1 MEKLIDHLKPKT
13 FNKVGYCF
21 IILWIII
28 GAILLVIFAE
38 MEISES
44 SDFRCA
50 AKLEKMDLVRA
61 KCFQQYSNRYS
72 QSSFPVYAFV
82 ILNFILCGF
91 FCVIYSVYVESKVHR
106 LLDDRQRPPE
116 SRQRLPKSRR
126 LSGAY
131 ICQLA
136 GRLALGILFIVIET
150 QLLYPS
156 NYPSNFDCNLT
167 PETTGAAANSSA
179 SNIQNTTYECNNQ
192 RATPKIFWLDAVIGV
207 NAFFAVIILIEMV
220 WIFSRA
226 RNRENFLED
235 SQFLADHLPSGQQ
248 LEPVQTPPQGPTQQE
263 PQQVSQETPLEELS
277 SLNNYRQASQ
287 VQEPPQGTPQQEPE
301 QVSQETPPEELP
313 SSPIKR
319 LKEFIIKHTEKLPDL
334 EALFQPNHGEGER
347 IEDLKLDSIYTNL
360 VLIPDRAK
368 YDFSGNRQQQLKEYP
383 KPKENFQPLKGPED
397 IFAKLKKK
405 KILFVGRPGIGKTM
419 FCTKMIRDWAREKL
433 FIKTQNGQITELNFA
448 FLIKFRRLNSVDK
461 LSLRQ
466 LLEMSEYLPKGY
478 LSDQVWKCI
487 LDHPDKVLMLF
498 DGLDEFHDISSTVSE
513 EVNKKYRQSDH
524 EDEMPLATL
533 YSKIVNEELL
543 PGSAVVTSIRP
554 SAVSSVTRL
563 PFDRTVE
570 ILGFS
575 SQAVK
580 EYVKNFTK
588 DAAENLS
595 DAGETT
601 AAENLTGAGETAAK
615 NMSNAGEATA
625 AENLS
630 DARETA
636 AENLSGAGKKIWQ
649 HISTNMN
656 LFSLCYIPVNCFIIC
671 SCLLQI
677 LVYFKESGKN
687 LTGVGLP
694 TKLTQIYK
702 RAVKLFY
709 LKHNEQYRF
718 KRLTRKEMLSD
729 NLPPEVEKKFK
740 PLGKVAFNGIKER
753 RLIFVKSEVKGL
765 ENSSLFHQ
773 MPDRQIGPFEYE
785 AQFCFMHLT
794 MQEFLAAKHITDTMK
809 KSKLRRFVSDN
820 IKKGE
825 WQVVLQFVA
834 GLLGERDD
842 KSIQIFTSLLPVKT
856 EMISDE
862 MTQWPTDS
870 DKHLALTIIKCLY
883 EGSKLNVI
891 HPIVQNKLDSINCNI
906 VDFSDCD
913 LAPADCT
920 ALMHLLKNMKQISR
934 IDLSF
939 NHIGSLGCVE
949 IKKLLESDKSK
960 LTRLDLMANGIG
972 DEGLVHL
979 SQGIKTSEL
988 TWLNL
993 RLNKDTTPEAL
1004 QRFREDNPNC
1014 WVEF

>member
-82 ILNFILCGF
+82 ILNFIFSGF
-91 FCVIYSVYVESKVHR
+91 FCVIYSVYVESKVDR
-106 LLDDRQRPPE
+106 LLERQQPPE

-136 GRLALGILFIVIET
+136 ARFALGILFIVLET

-156 NYPSNFDCNLT
+156 SYPSNFDCNLT
-167 PETTGAAANSSA
+167 PETSVAEANSSA
-179 SNIQNTTYECNNQ
+179 GNIQNTTYECNNQ
-192 RATPKIFWLDAVIGV
+192 RATPKTFWLDAVIGV

-226 RNRENFLED
+226 RKRENFLED

-248 LEPVQTPPQGPTQQE
+248 
-263 PQQVSQETPLEELS
+263 
-277 SLNNYRQASQ
+277 R
-287 VQEPPQGTPQQEPE
+287 QEPE
-301 QVSQETPPEELP
+301 QVSEQTPLEDLP
-313 SSPIKR
+313 SSNVHAFIER
-319 LKEFIIKHTEKLPDL
+319 LKKIIIKHTEKFPDL

-368 YDFSGNRQQQLKEYP
+368 YDFSGNREEQLKEYP
-383 KPKENFQPLKGPED
+383 MRKENLQPLEGPED
-397 IFAKLKKK
+397 IFTEPEKK
-405 KILFVGRPGIGKTM
+405 KILLVGRPGIGKTM

-433 FIKTQNGQITELNFA
+433 FIKSQDGQDTELKFA

-466 LLEMSEYLPKGY
+466 LLEMSEYLQKGC
-478 LSDQVWKCI
+478 LSDQVWKYI
-487 LDHPDKVLMLF
+487 LDHPEEVLMLF

-513 EVNKKYRQSDH
+513 EVLTSYNKYRQSDH
-524 EDEMPLATL
+524 EDEIPLATL

-563 PFDRTVE
+563 PFKRTVE

-575 SQAVK
+575 SQEVE

-601 AAENLTGAGETAAK
+601 AAENLTGAGETPAK

-625 AENLS
+625 AENLG

-636 AENLSGAGKKIWQ
+636 AENLSDAGKKIWQ

-709 LKHNEQYRF
+709 FKHNEQYRF

-729 NLPPEVEKKFK
+729 NLPPKMEKKFK
-740 PLGKVAFNGIKER
+740 RLGKVAFNGIKER
-753 RLIFVKSEVKGL
+753 RLIFVKSEVHGL

-773 MPDRQIGPFEYE
+773 MPDRQISPFEYE

-794 MQEFLAAKHITDTMK
+794 MQEFLAAKYITDTMNEEE
-809 KSKLRRFVSDN
+809 LRRFVSDN
-820 IKKGE
+820 IEKGE

-842 KSIQIFTSLLPVKT
+842 KSIEIFTSLLPVKT
-856 EMISDE
+856 EKISDG

-883 EGSKLNVI
+883 EGSKFNVI
-891 HPIVQNKLDSINCNI
+891 NPLVQNKLDSINCDS
-906 VDFSDCD
+906 VDFSLCR

-920 ALMHLLKNMKQISR
+920 ALVHIIKNMKQISR
-934 IDLSF
+934 IDLSY
-939 NHIGSLGCVE
+939 NHIASLGCEE
-949 IKKLLESDKSK
+949 IKKLLESDKSQ
-960 LTRLDLMANGIG
+960 LTRLDLMHNRIG

-988 TWLNL
+988 TVLYL
-993 RLNKDTTPEAL
+993 RGNEDITPEAK
-1004 QRFREDNPNC
+1004 QRFQEDNPNC

>member
-1 MEKLIDHLKPKT
+1 MEKLIDLVKPKT
-13 FNKVGYCF
+13 YNKVGYVF
-21 IILWIII
+21 IVLWIII
-28 GAILLVIFAE
+28 GAILFGIFLE
-38 MEISES
+38 METSES

-50 AKLEKMDLVRA
+50 AKLEKIDLVRA
-61 KCFQQYSNRYS
+61 KCFEQYKNRHS
-72 QSSFPVYAFV
+72 KSSVPVYAFV
-82 ILNFILCGF
+82 ILNFLISGI
-91 FCVIYSVYVESKVHR
+91 FCVIYSRHAVPIVDR
-106 LLDDRQRPPE
+106 LLDE
-116 SRQRLPKSRR
+116 RQRLPETAERGRELPPKKRR

-131 ICQLA
+131 FCQLA
-136 GRLALGILFIVIET
+136 ARLALGILFLVLQT

-156 NYPSNFDCNLT
+156 YYPSNFDCNLT
-167 PETTGAAANSSA
+167 PETSRLANASA
-179 SNIQNTTYECNNQ
+179 GNIQNTTYECHNQ
-192 RATPKIFWLDAVIGV
+192 RATPKTFWLDAVIGV
-207 NAFFAVIILIEMV
+207 NAFFAVIILIEII

-226 RNRENFLED
+226 RKTENFLED

-248 LEPVQTPPQGPTQQE
+248 LEPVQNPPQGPTQQE
-263 PQQVSQETPLEELS
+263 PQQVSQETQLAEMS
-277 SLNNYRQASQ
+277 SLNNHRQASQ

-301 QVSQETPPEELP
+301 KQVSQETPPEELP
-313 SSPIKR
+313 SSIIHGFIER

-360 VLIPDRAK
+360 VLIPNRAK
-368 YDFSGNRQQQLKEYP
+368 YDFSGNRDEQLKEYP
-383 KPKENFQPLKGPED
+383 MPKENFQPLKGPED
-397 IFAKLKKK
+397 IFAKPIRK
-405 KILFVGRPGIGKTM
+405 KILLVGRPGIGKTM
-419 FCTKMIRDWAREKL
+419 FCTKMIRDWARKKL
-433 FIKTQNGQITELNFA
+433 FIKSENGQITELNFA

-478 LSDQVWKCI
+478 LSDQIWKCI

-554 SAVSSVTRL
+554 SAVSSVTWL
-563 PFDRTVE
+563 PFNRTVE

-575 SQAVK
+575 SQEVE

-601 AAENLTGAGETAAK
+601 AAENLSDAGETAAK
-615 NMSNAGEATA
+615 NF
-625 AENLS
+625 S
-630 DARETA
+630 D
-636 AENLSGAGKKIWQ
+636 AGKKIWQ

-709 LKHNEQYRF
+709 FKHNEQYRF

-729 NLPPEVEKKFK
+729 NLPPEMEKKFK
-740 PLGKVAFNGIKER
+740 LLEKVAFNGIKER
-753 RLIFVKSEVKGL
+753 RLIFVKSEVQGL

-773 MPDRQIGPFEYE
+773 MPDRQVGPFEYE

-794 MQEFLAAKHITDTMK
+794 MQEFLAAKHITDTMNEEE
-809 KSKLRRFVSDN
+809 LRRFVSDN

-842 KSIQIFTSLLPVKT
+842 KSIEIFTSLLPVET
-856 EMISDE
+856 EKRIDG
-862 MTQWPTDS
+862 MTYWPTYS
-870 DKHLALTIIKCLY
+870 DKHLALTIIKCLN
-883 EGSKLNVI
+883 EGSKLNEI
-891 HPIVQNKLDSINCNI
+891 NPHVQMKLDSINCNI
-906 VDFSDCD
+906 VDFRRCGV
-913 LAPADCT
+913 APADCT
-920 ALMHLLKNMKQISR
+920 ALVHIIKNMKQISH
-934 IDLSF
+934 IDLSD
-939 NHIGSLGCVE
+939 NHIGSLGCVQ
-949 IKKLLESDKSK
+949 IKKLLQSDKSQ
-960 LTRLDLMANGIG
+960 LTSLDLMDNGIG

-979 SQGIKTSEL
+979 SKGIKTSKLTEL
-988 TWLNL
+988 FLSDNE
-993 RLNKDTTPEAL
+993 DITPEAK

-1014 WVEF
+1014 EVFF

>member
-82 ILNFILCGF
+82 ILNFLFSGF
-91 FCVIYSVYVESKVHR
+91 FCVIYSVYVESKVDR
-106 LLDDRQRPPE
+106 LLERQHPPE

-136 GRLALGILFIVIET
+136 ARFALGILFIVLET

-167 PETTGAAANSSA
+167 PETSGAAANSSA
-179 SNIQNTTYECNNQ
+179 GNIQNTTYECNNQ
-192 RATPKIFWLDAVIGV
+192 RATPKTFWLDAVIGV

-226 RNRENFLED
+226 RKRQNFLED
-235 SQFLADHLPSGQQ
+235 SQFLADHLPSRQQ
-248 LEPVQTPPQGPTQQE
+248 
-263 PQQVSQETPLEELS
+263 
-277 SLNNYRQASQ
+277 R
-287 VQEPPQGTPQQEPE
+287 QEPE
-301 QVSQETPPEELP
+301 QVSEQTPLEDLP
-313 SSPIKR
+313 SSNVHAFIER
-319 LKEFIIKHTEKLPDL
+319 LKKFIIKHTEKFPDL

-368 YDFSGNRQQQLKEYP
+368 YHFSGNREEQLKEYP
-383 KPKENFQPLKGPED
+383 MRKENLQPLEGPED
-397 IFAKLKKK
+397 IFAEPEKK
-405 KILFVGRPGIGKTM
+405 KILLVGRPGIGKTM
-419 FCTKMIRDWAREKL
+419 FCSKMIRDWAREKL
-433 FIKTQNGQITELNFA
+433 FIKSQDGQITELNFA

-466 LLEMSEYLPKGY
+466 LLEMSEYLPKGC

-487 LDHPDKVLMLF
+487 LDHPEEVLMLF

-563 PFDRTVE
+563 PFKRTVE

-575 SQAVK
+575 SQEVE

-588 DAAENLS
+588 DAAKNLTH
-595 DAGETT
+595 AGETT
-601 AAENLTGAGETAAK
+601 AAENLSDAGETAAK
-615 NMSNAGEATA
+615 NFSH
-625 AENLS
+625 
-630 DARETA
+630 
-636 AENLSGAGKKIWQ
+636 AGKKIWQ
-649 HISTNMN
+649 HINTNMN

-671 SCLLQI
+671 SCLLQV
-677 LVYFKESGKN
+677 LRLHAEKGSN
-687 LTGVGLP
+687 LIAIGLP

-702 RAVKLFY
+702 QAVKHFY
-709 LKHNEQYRF
+709 FRHNEQYRG
-718 KRLTRKEMLSD
+718 ECLSREVLESD
-729 NLPPEVEKKFK
+729 EFPPEFK
-740 PLGKVAFNGIKER
+740 QLGEVAFNGVKKR
-753 RLIFVKSEVKGL
+753 RLVFGKSEVKGL
-765 ENSSLFHQ
+765 ENSALFHQ
-773 MPDRQIGPFEYE
+773 MPDRQSQDDPFKYE
-785 AQFCFMHLT
+785 SQFCFMHLT
-794 MQEFLAAKHITDTMK
+794 MQEFLAAKHITDTMNEEELK
-809 KSKLRRFVSDN
+809 RFVSDN

-842 KSIQIFTSLLPVKT
+842 KSIEIFTSLLPVETKKL
-856 EMISDE
+856 SDE
-862 MTQWPTDS
+862 ITRWPTDS
-870 DKHLALTIIKCLY
+870 DQHLALTIIKCLY

-891 HPIVQNKLDSINCNI
+891 NPLVQNKLDSINCDI
-906 VDFSDCD
+906 VDFSFCD

-920 ALMHLLKNMKQISR
+920 ALVHIIKNMKQISR
-934 IDLSF
+934 IYLSG

-949 IKKLLESDKSK
+949 IKKLFESDKSK
-960 LTRLDLMANGIG
+960 LTRLELSFNGIG
-972 DEGLVHL
+972 DEGLDQL
-979 SQGIKTSEL
+979 SQGIKTSRL
-988 TWLNL
+988 TWLRRYAAL
-993 RLNKDTTPEAL
+993 TRCAVIGQRKFTIKIKTNK
-1004 QRFREDNPNC
+1004 
-1014 WVEF
+1014 VELL

>member
-1 MEKLIDHLKPKT
+1 MEKFIDHLKPKT

-82 ILNFILCGF
+82 ILNFIFSGF
-91 FCVIYSVYVESKVHR
+91 FCVIYSVYVESKVDR
-106 LLDDRQRPPE
+106 LLDETRQHPPE
-116 SRQRLPKSRR
+116 TRQRLPTSRR

-136 GRLALGILFIVIET
+136 ARFALGILFIVIAT

-167 PETTGAAANSSA
+167 PETGGAANSSA
-179 SNIQNTTYECNNQ
+179 GSIQNTTYECNNQ
-192 RATPKIFWLDAVIGV
+192 RATPKTFWLDAVIGV

-226 RNRENFLED
+226 RSRENFLED
-235 SQFLADHLPSGQQ
+235 SQFLADHLPSRQQ
-248 LEPVQTPPQGPTQQE
+248 LEPVQNPPQGPTQQE
-263 PQQVSQETPLEELS
+263 PQQQVSQETPLAEMS
-277 SLNNYRQASQ
+277 SLNNHRQASQ

-301 QVSQETPPEELP
+301 QQVSQETPPEELP
-313 SSPIKR
+313 SSIIHGYIER
-319 LKEFIIKHTEKLPDL
+319 LKEFIIKHTEKLTDL

-360 VLIPDRAK
+360 VLIPNRAK
-368 YDFSGNRQQQLKEYP
+368 YHFSGNRQEQLKEYP
-383 KPKENFQPLKGPED
+383 MPKRNFQPLKGPED

-405 KILFVGRPGIGKTM
+405 KILLVGRPGIGKTM

-433 FIKTQNGQITELNFA
+433 FINSQNGQITELNFA

-466 LLEMSEYLPKGY
+466 LLEMSEYLPKGC

-563 PFDRTVE
+563 PFNRTVE

-575 SQAVK
+575 SQEVE

-588 DAAENLS
+588 DAVESLS
-595 DAGETT
+595 D
-601 AAENLTGAGETAAK
+601 AGETAAK
-615 NMSNAGEATA
+615 NF
-625 AENLS
+625 S
-630 DARETA
+630 D
-636 AENLSGAGKKIWQ
+636 AGKKIWQ
-649 HISTNMN
+649 HINTNMN

-709 LKHNEQYRF
+709 FKHNEQYRF
-718 KRLTRKEMLSD
+718 KRLTRKEILSD
-729 NLPPEVEKKFK
+729 NLPPEMEKKFK
-740 PLGKVAFNGIKER
+740 LLRKVAFNGIKER
-753 RLIFVKSEVKGL
+753 RLIFVKSEVQGL

-773 MPDRQIGPFEYE
+773 MPDRQVGPFEYE

-794 MQEFLAAKHITDTMK
+794 MQEFLAAQHITDPDTMNEEE
-809 KSKLRRFVSDN
+809 LRRFVSDN

-842 KSIQIFTSLLPVKT
+842 KSIEIFTSLLPVETKKIT
-856 EMISDE
+856 DE
-862 MTQWPTDS
+862 MTRWPTIS

-883 EGSKLNVI
+883 EGSKLDEINSHI
-891 HPIVQNKLDSINCNI
+891 QMKLDSINCDS
-906 VDFSDCD
+906 VYFSDCD

-920 ALMHLLKNMKQISR
+920 ALVHIMKNMKQISHITLYR
-934 IDLSF
+934 
-939 NHIGSLGCVE
+939 NNIGSLGCVE
-949 IKKLLESDKSK
+949 IKKLLESDKSQ
-960 LTRLDLMANGIG
+960 LTSLDLRHNGIG

-979 SQGIKTSEL
+979 SQGIKTSRL

-993 RLNKDTTPEAL
+993 MGNKDITPEAL

-1014 WVEF
+1014 KVIISKLLPLSFKQ

>member
-1 MEKLIDHLKPKT
+1 
-13 FNKVGYCF
+13 
-21 IILWIII
+21 
-28 GAILLVIFAE
+28 
-38 MEISES
+38 
-44 SDFRCA
+44 
-50 AKLEKMDLVRA
+50 MD
-61 KCFQQYSNRYS
+61 
-72 QSSFPVYAFV
+72 
-82 ILNFILCGF
+82 F
-91 FCVIYSVYVESKVHR
+91 FCVIYSVYVESKVDR
-106 LLDDRQRPPE
+106 LLDETRQHSPE
-116 SRQRLPKSRR
+116 TRQRLPTSRK

-136 GRLALGILFIVIET
+136 ARFALGILFIVIAT

-167 PETTGAAANSSA
+167 PETGGAANSSA
-179 SNIQNTTYECNNQ
+179 GNIQNTTYECNNQ
-192 RATPKIFWLDAVIGV
+192 RATPKTFWLDAVIGV

-235 SQFLADHLPSGQQ
+235 SQFLADHLPSRRQ
-248 LEPVQTPPQGPTQQE
+248 LEPVQNPPQGPTQQE
-263 PQQVSQETPLEELS
+263 PQQVSQETPLAELS

-313 SSPIKR
+313 SSIIKR
-319 LKEFIIKHTEKLPDL
+319 LKEFIIKHTETLTDL

-368 YDFSGNRQQQLKEYP
+368 YDFSGNREEQLKEYP
-383 KPKENFQPLKGPED
+383 MPKENFQPLKGPED

-405 KILFVGRPGIGKTM
+405 KILLVGRPGIGKTM

-433 FIKTQNGQITELNFA
+433 FIKCQNGQITELNFA

-466 LLEMSEYLPKGY
+466 LLEKSEYLQKGC
-478 LSDQVWKCI
+478 LPDEVWKCI

-498 DGLDEFHDISSTVSE
+498 DGLDEFHDISSTVNE

-524 EDEMPLATL
+524 EDEMHLATL

-554 SAVSSVTRL
+554 SAVSSITRL
-563 PFDRTVE
+563 PFNRTVE

-601 AAENLTGAGETAAK
+601 AAENLSDAGETAAK
-615 NMSNAGEATA
+615 NF
-625 AENLS
+625 S
-630 DARETA
+630 D
-636 AENLSGAGKKIWQ
+636 AGKKIWQ
-649 HISTNMN
+649 HISTNVN

-671 SCLLQI
+671 SCLLQV
-677 LVYFKESGKN
+677 LRFHAEKGSN
-687 LTGVGLP
+687 LIAIGLP

-702 RAVKLFY
+702 QAVKLFY
-709 LKHNEQYRF
+709 FRHNEQYRG
-718 KRLTRKEMLSD
+718 ECLSREVLESD
-729 NLPPEVEKKFK
+729 EFPPEFK
-740 PLGKVAFNGIKER
+740 QLGEVAFNGVKKR
-753 RLIFVKSEVKGL
+753 KLIFEKSEVKGL
-765 ENSSLFHQ
+765 ENSALFHQ
-773 MPDRQIGPFEYE
+773 MPDRRVNPFKRE

-794 MQEFLAAKHITDTMK
+794 MQEFLAAKYITDTMNEEE
-809 KSKLRRFVSDN
+809 LRRFVSDN
-820 IKKGE
+820 IWKGE

-842 KSIQIFTSLLPVKT
+842 KSIEIFTSLLPVKT
-856 EMISDE
+856 VKTSDG
-862 MTQWPTDS
+862 MTQWPTWS
-870 DKHLALTIIKCLY
+870 DKHLALTIIKCLD

-891 HPIVQNKLDSINCNI
+891 HAHIQDKLDSINCDI
-906 VDFSDCD
+906 VDFGACR

-920 ALMHLLKNMKQISR
+920 ALVNLIKNMKQISH
-934 IDLSF
+934 IALYN

-949 IKKLLESDKSK
+949 IKKMLESDKSK
-960 LTRLDLMANGIG
+960 LTSLNLSLNGIG

-979 SQGIKTSEL
+979 SEGIKTSEL

-993 RLNKDTTPEAL
+993 ISNKDITREAK

-1014 WVEF
+1014 EVFF

>member
-1 MEKLIDHLKPKT
+1 MEKLIDLVKPKT
-13 FNKVGYCF
+13 LNKFSYF
-21 IILWIII
+21 FFILWIII
-28 GAILLVIFAE
+28 ETTLISIFAE
-38 MEISES
+38 MEISGES

-61 KCFQQYSNRYS
+61 KCLQQYKNRYS
-72 QSSFPVYAFV
+72 QSSFPVSAFV
-82 ILNFILCGF
+82 FFNVLFSGS
-91 FCVIYSVYVESKVHR
+91 FCVIYSFYVVSKVDR
-106 LLDDRQRPPE
+106 LLDERQHPTE
-116 SRQRLPKSRR
+116 SRQRLPTSRR

-136 GRLALGILFIVIET
+136 ARFALGILFIVIAT

-167 PETTGAAANSSA
+167 PETSGAAPNSSA
-179 SNIQNTTYECNNQ
+179 GNIQNTTYECNNQ
-192 RATPKIFWLDAVIGV
+192 RATQKTFLLDAVIGV

-248 LEPVQTPPQGPTQQE
+248 
-263 PQQVSQETPLEELS
+263 
-277 SLNNYRQASQ
+277 R
-287 VQEPPQGTPQQEPE
+287 QEPE
-301 QVSQETPPEELP
+301 QVSEQTPLEDLP
-313 SSPIKR
+313 SSNVHVFIER
-319 LKEFIIKHTEKLPDL
+319 LKKIIIKDTEKLPDL

-368 YDFSGNRQQQLKEYP
+368 YDFRGNREEQLKEYP
-383 KPKENFQPLKGPED
+383 MPKENLQPLKGPED
-397 IFAKLKKK
+397 IFTEPEKK
-405 KILFVGRPGIGKTM
+405 KILLVGRPGIGKTM

-433 FIKTQNGQITELNFA
+433 FIKSQNGQITDLNFA

-466 LLEMSEYLPKGY
+466 LLEMSEYLQKGC

-513 EVNKKYRQSDH
+513 EVNNKYRHSDH

-563 PFDRTVE
+563 PFNRTVE

-575 SQAVK
+575 SQEVE

-588 DAAENLS
+588 DAAKNLS

-601 AAENLTGAGETAAK
+601 AAENLSDAGETAAK
-615 NMSNAGEATA
+615 NF
-625 AENLS
+625 S
-630 DARETA
+630 D
-636 AENLSGAGKKIWQ
+636 AGKKIWQ
-649 HISTNMN
+649 HINTNMN

-671 SCLLQI
+671 SCLLQV
-677 LVYFKESGKN
+677 LRLHAEKGSN
-687 LTGVGLP
+687 LIAIGLP

-702 RAVKLFY
+702 QAVKHFY
-709 LKHNEQYRF
+709 FRHNEQYRG
-718 KRLTRKEMLSD
+718 ECLSREEIESD
-729 NLPPEVEKKFK
+729 EFPPEFK
-740 PLGKVAFNGIKER
+740 QLGEVAFTGVKKR
-753 RLIFVKSEVKGL
+753 RLVFGKSEVKGL
-765 ENSSLFHQ
+765 ENSALFHQ
-773 MPDRQIGPFEYE
+773 MPNRQSQDNPFKYE

-794 MQEFLAAKHITDTMK
+794 MQEFLAAKYITDTMNEEE
-809 KSKLRRFVSDN
+809 LRRFVSDN

-842 KSIQIFTSLLPVKT
+842 KSIEIFTSLLPVETQKF
-856 EMISDE
+856 SDG
-862 MTQWPTDS
+862 MTRWPTIS

-891 HPIVQNKLDSINCNI
+891 HPLVQSKLDSINCHI
-906 VDFSDCD
+906 VDFRRCD

-920 ALMHLLKNMKQISR
+920 ALVHIIKNMKQISR
-934 IDLSF
+934 ISLHS

-949 IKKLLESDKSK
+949 IKKLFESDKSK
-960 LTRLDLMANGIG
+960 LTGLSLMNNGIG

-979 SQGIKTSEL
+979 SQGIKTSRLTEL
-988 TWLNL
+988 DLIY
-993 RLNKDTTPEAL
+993 NKDITREAK
-1004 QRFREDNPNC
+1004 QRFRKDNPNC
-1014 WVEF
+1014 KVYFI

>member
-1 MEKLIDHLKPKT
+1 M
-13 FNKVGYCF
+13 
-21 IILWIII
+21 
-28 GAILLVIFAE
+28 
-38 MEISES
+38 
-44 SDFRCA
+44 
-50 AKLEKMDLVRA
+50 
-61 KCFQQYSNRYS
+61 
-72 QSSFPVYAFV
+72 
-82 ILNFILCGF
+82 
-91 FCVIYSVYVESKVHR
+91 
-106 LLDDRQRPPE
+106 
-116 SRQRLPKSRR
+116 
-126 LSGAY
+126 
-131 ICQLA
+131 
-136 GRLALGILFIVIET
+136 
-150 QLLYPS
+150 
-156 NYPSNFDCNLT
+156 
-167 PETTGAAANSSA
+167 
-179 SNIQNTTYECNNQ
+179 
-192 RATPKIFWLDAVIGV
+192 IGV
-207 NAFFAVIILIEMV
+207 NAFFAVIILIEV
-220 WIFSRA
+220 IWIFSRA
-226 RNRENFLED
+226 RKGKKFLED

-248 LEPVQTPPQGPTQQE
+248 LEPVQNPPQGPTHQE
-263 PQQVSQETPLEELS
+263 PQQQVSQETPLALS
-277 SLNNYRQASQ
+277 SLNNHRQASQ

-313 SSPIKR
+313 SSTIKR
-319 LKEFIIKHTEKLPDL
+319 LKEFIIKHTEKLTDL

-368 YDFSGNRQQQLKEYP
+368 YAFSGNREEQLKEYP
-383 KPKENFQPLKGPED
+383 MPKENFQPLKGPED
-397 IFAKLKKK
+397 IFTEPEKK
-405 KILFVGRPGIGKTM
+405 KILIVGRPGIGKTM

-433 FIKTQNGQITELNFA
+433 FIKSQNGQITDLNFA

-461 LSLRQ
+461 LSIRQ
-466 LLEMSEYLPKGY
+466 LLEMSEYLPKGC
-478 LSDQVWKCI
+478 LPDEVWKCI

-498 DGLDEFHDISSTVSE
+498 DGLDEFHDISSTVNE
-513 EVNKKYRQSDH
+513 EVNNEYRQSDH

-575 SQAVK
+575 SQEVE

-636 AENLSGAGKKIWQ
+636 AENLSDAGKKIWQ

-709 LKHNEQYRF
+709 FKHNEQYRF
-718 KRLTRKEMLSD
+718 KRLTRKEILSD
-729 NLPPEVEKKFK
+729 NFPPEMEKKFK
-740 PLGKVAFNGIKER
+740 LLRKVAFNGIKER
-753 RLIFVKSEVKGL
+753 RLIFVKSEVHGL

-794 MQEFLAAKHITDTMK
+794 MQEFLAAKYITDTMNEEE
-809 KSKLRRFVSDN
+809 LRRFVSDN

-842 KSIQIFTSLLPVKT
+842 KSIEIFTSLLPVKT
-856 EMISDE
+856 EKISDE
-862 MTQWPTDS
+862 MTWWPTDS
-870 DKHLALTIIKCLY
+870 DTHLALTIIKCLH
-883 EGSKLNVI
+883 EGSKLDKIN
-891 HPIVQNKLDSINCNI
+891 PLVQNKLDSINCDS
-906 VDFSDCD
+906 VDFGGCD

-920 ALMHLLKNMKQISR
+920 ALVHIIKNMKQISR
-934 IDLSF
+934 INLHS

-960 LTRLDLMANGIG
+960 LTSLYLRNNGIG

-979 SQGIKTSEL
+979 SEGIKTSKL

-993 RLNKDTTPEAL
+993 IGNEDITPEAL
-1004 QRFREDNPNC
+1004 QRFQEDNPNC
-1014 WVEF
+1014 EVDF

>member
-1 MEKLIDHLKPKT
+1 MLFSQVYSARSPYTMEKLIDHLKPKT
-13 FNKVGYCF
+13 FNKVSYCF
-21 IILWIII
+21 IILGIII

-82 ILNFILCGF
+82 ILNFLFSGF
-91 FCVIYSVYVESKVHR
+91 FCVIYSVYVESKVDR
-106 LLDDRQRPPE
+106 LLERQHPPE

-136 GRLALGILFIVIET
+136 ARFALGILFIVLET

-167 PETTGAAANSSA
+167 PETSGAAANSSDG
-179 SNIQNTTYECNNQ
+179 NIQNTTYECNNQ
-192 RATPKIFWLDAVIGV
+192 RATPKTFWLDAVIGV

-226 RNRENFLED
+226 RTRENFLED

-248 LEPVQTPPQGPTQQE
+248 
-263 PQQVSQETPLEELS
+263 
-277 SLNNYRQASQ
+277 R
-287 VQEPPQGTPQQEPE
+287 QEPE
-301 QVSQETPPEELP
+301 QVSQQTPLEDLP
-313 SSPIKR
+313 SSNVHVFIER
-319 LKEFIIKHTEKLPDL
+319 LKKFIIKHTEKFPDL

-368 YDFSGNRQQQLKEYP
+368 YDFSGNREEQLKEYP
-383 KPKENFQPLKGPED
+383 MRKENLQPLAGPED
-397 IFAKLKKK
+397 IFAEPEKK
-405 KILFVGRPGIGKTM
+405 KILLVGRPGIGKTM

-433 FIKTQNGQITELNFA
+433 FIKSQDGQDTELKFA
-448 FLIKFRRLNSVDK
+448 FLIKFRRLNSVGK

-466 LLEMSEYLPKGY
+466 FLEMSEYLQKGC
-478 LSDQVWKCI
+478 LSDEVWKYI
-487 LDHPDKVLMLF
+487 LDHPEEVLMLF

-513 EVNKKYRQSDH
+513 EVINKYRQSDH
-524 EDEMPLATL
+524 KDEMPLPTL

-554 SAVSSVTRL
+554 SAVSSVRRL
-563 PFDRTVE
+563 PFNRTVE

-575 SQAVK
+575 SQEVE

-601 AAENLTGAGETAAK
+601 AAENLTDAGETAAK
-615 NMSNAGEATA
+615 DF
-625 AENLS
+625 S
-630 DARETA
+630 D
-636 AENLSGAGKKIWQ
+636 AGKKIWQ

-671 SCLLQI
+671 SSLLQV
-677 LVYFKESGKN
+677 LKFYTKKGNV

-702 RAVKLFY
+702 GAVKLFFF
-709 LKHNEQYRF
+709 KHNEQYRD
-718 KRLTRKEMLSD
+718 KPLSREEIESD
-729 NLPPEVEKKFK
+729 NLPPEVEEKFK
-740 PLGKVAFNGIKER
+740 RLRKVAFNGIKER
-753 RLIFVKSEVKGL
+753 RLIFVKSEVQGL
-765 ENSSLFHQ
+765 ENSSLFYQ
-773 MPDRQIGPFEYE
+773 MPDCETNPFKHE

-794 MQEFLAAKHITDTMK
+794 MQEFLAAQHITDTMNEEE
-809 KSKLRRFVSDN
+809 LRRFVSDN

-842 KSIQIFTSLLPVKT
+842 KSIEIFTSLLPVKT
-856 EMISDE
+856 EKISDE
-862 MTQWPTDS
+862 MTRWPTDS

-891 HPIVQNKLDSINCNI
+891 NPLVQNKLDSINCDS
-906 VDFSDCD
+906 VDFSYCS

-920 ALMHLLKNMKQISR
+920 ALVHIMKNMKQISHINLHR
-934 IDLSF
+934 

-960 LTRLDLMANGIG
+960 LTSLYLRYNGIG

-979 SQGIKTSEL
+979 SQGIKTSSLAEL
-988 TWLNL
+988 DLIA
-993 RLNKDTTPEAL
+993 NKDITPEAK

-1014 WVEF
+1014 EVFF

>member
-1 MEKLIDHLKPKT
+1 MEKLIDLVKPKT
-13 FNKVGYCF
+13 YNKVGYVF
-21 IILWIII
+21 IVLWIII
-28 GAILLVIFAE
+28 GAILFGIFLE
-38 MEISES
+38 METSES

-50 AKLEKMDLVRA
+50 AKLEKIDLVRA
-61 KCFQQYSNRYS
+61 KCFEQYKNRHS
-72 QSSFPVYAFV
+72 KSSVPVYAFV
-82 ILNFILCGF
+82 ILNFLISGI
-91 FCVIYSVYVESKVHR
+91 FCVIYSRHAVPIVDR
-106 LLDDRQRPPE
+106 LLDE
-116 SRQRLPKSRR
+116 RQRLPETAERGRELPPKKRR

-131 ICQLA
+131 FCQLA
-136 GRLALGILFIVIET
+136 ARLALGILFLVLQT

-156 NYPSNFDCNLT
+156 YYPSNFDCNLT
-167 PETTGAAANSSA
+167 PETSRLANASA
-179 SNIQNTTYECNNQ
+179 GNIQNTTYECHNQ
-192 RATPKIFWLDAVIGV
+192 RATPKTFWLDAVIGV
-207 NAFFAVIILIEMV
+207 NAFFAVIILIEII

-226 RNRENFLED
+226 RKTENFLED

-248 LEPVQTPPQGPTQQE
+248 LELVQNPPQWPTQQE
-263 PQQVSQETPLEELS
+263 PQQVSQETQLAEMS
-277 SLNNYRQASQ
+277 SLNNHRQASQ

-301 QVSQETPPEELP
+301 QQVSQETQPEELP
-313 SSPIKR
+313 SSIIHGFIER

-368 YDFSGNRQQQLKEYP
+368 YDFSGNREEQLKEYP
-383 KPKENFQPLKGPED
+383 MPKENFQPMKGPED
-397 IFAKLKKK
+397 IFTEPEKK
-405 KILFVGRPGIGKTM
+405 KILLVGRPGIGKTM

-433 FIKTQNGQITELNFA
+433 FIKTQNGQITDLNFA

-466 LLEMSEYLPKGY
+466 LLEMSEYLPKGC

-513 EVNKKYRQSDH
+513 EVNNEYRHSDH

-563 PFDRTVE
+563 PFKRTVE

-575 SQAVK
+575 SQEVE

-601 AAENLTGAGETAAK
+601 AAENLSDAGETAAK
-615 NMSNAGEATA
+615 NFSDAGE
-625 AENLS
+625 
-630 DARETA
+630 
-636 AENLSGAGKKIWQ
+636 KIWQ

-671 SCLLQI
+671 SCLLQV
-677 LVYFKESGKN
+677 LKFYTKKGNV

-702 RAVKLFY
+702 RAVKLFFF
-709 LKHNEQYRF
+709 KHNEQYRD
-718 KRLTRKEMLSD
+718 KPLSREEIESD
-729 NLPPEVEKKFK
+729 NLPPEVEEKFK
-740 PLGKVAFNGIKER
+740 RLRKVAFNGIKER
-753 RLIFVKSEVKGL
+753 RLIFVKSEVQGL
-765 ENSSLFHQ
+765 ENSSLFYQ
-773 MPDRQIGPFEYE
+773 MPDCETNPFKHE

-794 MQEFLAAKHITDTMK
+794 MQEFLAAKYITDPDTMNEEE
-809 KSKLRRFVSDN
+809 LRRFVSDN

-825 WQVVLQFVA
+825 WKVVLQFVA

-842 KSIQIFTSLLPVKT
+842 KSIEIFTSLLPVKT
-856 EMISDE
+856 EKISDE
-862 MTQWPTDS
+862 TTCWPTDS

-883 EGSKLNVI
+883 EGSKLEVI
-891 HPIVQNKLDSINCNI
+891 NSLVQSKLDSINCDS
-906 VDFSDCD
+906 VYFSRCGV
-913 LAPADCT
+913 APADCT
-920 ALMHLLKNMKQISR
+920 ALVHIIKNMKQISH
-934 IDLSF
+934 IYLF
-939 NHIGSLGCVE
+939 NNHIGSLGCVE

-960 LTRLDLMANGIG
+960 LTSLGLMNNGIG

-979 SQGIKTSEL
+979 SQGIKTSRLAEL
-988 TWLNL
+988 WL
-993 RLNKDTTPEAL
+993 RGNKDITPEAK

-1014 WVEF
+1014 KVYFEL

>member
-72 QSSFPVYAFV
+72 QSNFPVYAFV
-82 ILNFILCGF
+82 ILNFIFSGF
-91 FCVIYSVYVESKVHR
+91 VCVIYSVYVESKVDR
-106 LLDDRQRPPE
+106 LLDETRQHPPE
-116 SRQRLPKSRR
+116 SRQCLPTSRR
-126 LSGAY
+126 LSVAY

-136 GRLALGILFIVIET
+136 ARFALGILFIVIAT

-167 PETTGAAANSSA
+167 PETGGAANSSA
-179 SNIQNTTYECNNQ
+179 GNIQNTTYECNNQ
-192 RATPKIFWLDAVIGV
+192 RATPKTFWLDAVIGV

-226 RNRENFLED
+226 RKRENFLED
-235 SQFLADHLPSGQQ
+235 SQFLADHLPFRQQ
-248 LEPVQTPPQGPTQQE
+248 LEPVQNPPQGPTQQE
-263 PQQVSQETPLEELS
+263 RQQVSQETPLAELS
-277 SLNNYRQASQ
+277 SLKHRQASQ

-313 SSPIKR
+313 SSIIKR

-360 VLIPDRAK
+360 VLIPNRAK
-368 YDFSGNRQQQLKEYP
+368 YHFSGNREEQLKEYP
-383 KPKENFQPLKGPED
+383 LPKGNFQPLKGPED

-405 KILFVGRPGIGKTM
+405 KILLVGRPGIGKTM

-433 FIKTQNGQITELNFA
+433 FIKSENGQDTELKFA

-466 LLEMSEYLPKGY
+466 LLEKSEYLPKGC
-478 LSDQVWKCI
+478 LPDEVWKCI
-487 LDHPDKVLMLF
+487 LDHPDKVIMLF
-498 DGLDEFHDISSTVSE
+498 DGLDEFHDISSTE
-513 EVNKKYRQSDH
+513 EVNNEYRHSDH

-563 PFDRTVE
+563 PFSRTVE

-575 SQAVK
+575 SQEVE

-588 DAAENLS
+588 DAAEKLSNAGETAAKSLSDAGETSAAENLS
-595 DAGETT
+595 DAGET
-601 AAENLTGAGETAAK
+601 AAK
-615 NMSNAGEATA
+615 NF
-625 AENLS
+625 S
-630 DARETA
+630 D
-636 AENLSGAGKKIWQ
+636 AGKKIWQ
-649 HISTNMN
+649 HISTNVN

-671 SCLLQI
+671 SCLLQV
-677 LVYFKESGKN
+677 LRFHAEKGSN
-687 LTGVGLP
+687 LIAIGLP

-702 RAVKLFY
+702 QAVKLFY
-709 LKHNEQYRF
+709 FRHNEQYRG
-718 KRLTRKEMLSD
+718 KRLTRKVVESD
-729 NLPPEVEKKFK
+729 KFPPEFK
-740 PLGKVAFNGIKER
+740 QLGEVAFNGVKKR
-753 RLIFVKSEVKGL
+753 KLIFEKSEVKGL
-765 ENSSLFHQ
+765 ENSALFHQ
-773 MPDRQIGPFEYE
+773 MPDRQSQDNPFKYE

-794 MQEFLAAKHITDTMK
+794 MQEFLAAKHITDTMNEEE
-809 KSKLRRFVSDN
+809 LRRFVSDN

-856 EMISDE
+856 GKFIG
-862 MTQWPTDS
+862 MTQWPTRS
-870 DKHLALTIIKCLY
+870 DKDLALTIIKCLY
-883 EGSKLNVI
+883 EGSKLNEI
-891 HPIVQNKLDSINCNI
+891 NPLVQNKLDSINCNS
-906 VDFSDCD
+906 VVFSNCGV
-913 LAPADCT
+913 APADCT
-920 ALMHLLKNMKQISR
+920 ALVHIIKNMKQISR
-934 IDLSF
+934 INLHG

-960 LTRLDLMANGIG
+960 LTGLSLMNNGIG

-979 SQGIKTSEL
+979 SQGIKTSSLAEL
-988 TWLNL
+988 DLIA
-993 RLNKDTTPEAL
+993 NKDITPEAK

-1014 WVEF
+1014 KVEF

>member
-1 MEKLIDHLKPKT
+1 MEKLIDLVKPKT
-13 FNKVGYCF
+13 YNKVGYVF
-21 IILWIII
+21 IVLWIII
-28 GAILLVIFAE
+28 GAILFGIFLE
-38 MEISES
+38 METSEF

-50 AKLEKMDLVRA
+50 AKLEKIDLVRG
-61 KCFQQYSNRYS
+61 KCFEQYKNLHSK
-72 QSSFPVYAFV
+72 SSVPVYAFV
-82 ILNFILCGF
+82 ILNFLISGI
-91 FCVIYSVYVESKVHR
+91 FCVIYSRHAVPIVDR
-106 LLDDRQRPPE
+106 LLDERQRPPE
-116 SRQRLPKSRR
+116 TSERSRELPPKTRR
-126 LSGAY
+126 LSEAY
-131 ICQLA
+131 FCQLA
-136 GRLALGILFIVIET
+136 ARLALGILFLVLQT

-156 NYPSNFDCNLT
+156 YYPSNFDCNLT
-167 PETTGAAANSSA
+167 PETSRAANSSA
-179 SNIQNTTYECNNQ
+179 GNIQNTTHECHSQ
-192 RATPKIFWLDAVIGV
+192 RATQKTFWLDAVIGV
-207 NAFFAVIILIEMV
+207 NAFFAVIVLIEII
-220 WIFSRA
+220 WILSRA
-226 RNRENFLED
+226 RKRENFLED
-235 SQFLADHLPSGQQ
+235 SQFLADHLPSRQQ
-248 LEPVQTPPQGPTQQE
+248 LEPVQNPPQGPTQQE
-263 PQQVSQETPLEELS
+263 PQQVSQETPLAELS

-313 SSPIKR
+313 SSTIKR
-319 LKEFIIKHTEKLPDL
+319 LKEFIIKLTEKLPDL

-360 VLIPDRAK
+360 VLIPNRAK
-368 YDFSGNRQQQLKEYP
+368 YHFSGNRQEQLKEYP
-383 KPKENFQPLKGPED
+383 MPKENFQPLKGPED
-397 IFAKLKKK
+397 IFAKLKNK
-405 KILFVGRPGIGKTM
+405 KILLVGRPGIGKTM

-433 FIKTQNGQITELNFA
+433 FIKSQNAKITELNFA

-478 LSDQVWKCI
+478 LSDQVWKYI

-513 EVNKKYRQSDH
+513 EVNNKYRHSDH

-554 SAVSSVTRL
+554 SAVSSVRRL
-563 PFDRTVE
+563 PFNRTVE

-575 SQAVK
+575 SQEVE

-595 DAGETT
+595 DAGE
-601 AAENLTGAGETAAK
+601 
-615 NMSNAGEATA
+615 ATA

-630 DARETA
+630 DAGETA
-636 AENLSGAGKKIWQ
+636 AKNFSDAGKKIWQ

-709 LKHNEQYRF
+709 FKHNEQYRF
-718 KRLTRKEMLSD
+718 KRLTRKEILSD
-729 NLPPEVEKKFK
+729 NFPPEMEKKFK
-740 PLGKVAFNGIKER
+740 LLGKVAFNGIKER
-753 RLIFVKSEVKGL
+753 RLIFGKSEVQGL

-794 MQEFLAAKHITDTMK
+794 MQEFLAAKHITDTMNEEE
-809 KSKLRRFVSDN
+809 LRRFVSDN

-842 KSIQIFTSLLPVKT
+842 KSIEIFTSLLPVETEKFTDEKT
-856 EMISDE
+856 C
-862 MTQWPTDS
+862 WPTDS

-883 EGSKLNVI
+883 EGSKLDFI
-891 HPIVQNKLDSINCNI
+891 HPLVQNKLDSINCNI
-906 VDFSDCD
+906 VDFRFCD

-920 ALMHLLKNMKQISR
+920 AMVHIMKNMKQISE
-934 IDLSF
+934 IYLTF

-949 IKKLLESDKSK
+949 IKKLFESDKSQ
-960 LTRLDLMANGIG
+960 LTCLSLMDNGIG
-972 DEGLVHL
+972 DEGLVQL
-979 SQGIKTSEL
+979 SQGIKTSRL
-988 TWLNL
+988 TWLEL
-993 RLNKDTTPEAL
+993 RANKDITPEAK
-1004 QRFREDNPNC
+1004 QRFQEDNPNC
-1014 WVEF
+1014 RVDF

>member
-82 ILNFILCGF
+82 ILNFIFSGF
-91 FCVIYSVYVESKVHR
+91 FCVIYSVYVESKVDR
-106 LLDDRQRPPE
+106 LLERHHPPE

-136 GRLALGILFIVIET
+136 ARFALGILFIVLET

-167 PETTGAAANSSA
+167 PETSGAAANSSA
-179 SNIQNTTYECNNQ
+179 GNILNTTYECNNQ
-192 RATPKIFWLDAVIGV
+192 RATPKTFWLDAVIGV

-226 RNRENFLED
+226 RKRENFLED

-248 LEPVQTPPQGPTQQE
+248 
-263 PQQVSQETPLEELS
+263 
-277 SLNNYRQASQ
+277 R
-287 VQEPPQGTPQQEPE
+287 QEPE
-301 QVSQETPPEELP
+301 QVSEQTPLEDLP
-313 SSPIKR
+313 SSNDQVFIER
-319 LKEFIIKHTEKLPDL
+319 LKKFIIKHTEKLPDL

-368 YDFSGNRQQQLKEYP
+368 YDFRGNREEQLKEYP
-383 KPKENFQPLKGPED
+383 MPKENLQPLKGPED
-397 IFAKLKKK
+397 IFTEPEKK
-405 KILFVGRPGIGKTM
+405 KILLVGRPGIGKTM

-433 FIKTQNGQITELNFA
+433 FIKSQNGQITDLNFA

-513 EVNKKYRQSDH
+513 EGNKKYRQNDH

-554 SAVSSVTRL
+554 SAVSSVRRL
-563 PFDRTVE
+563 PFNRTVE

-575 SQAVK
+575 SQEVE

-595 DAGETT
+595 DAGETAAKNLSGAGETT
-601 AAENLTGAGETAAK
+601 ALENLSDAGETAAK
-615 NMSNAGEATA
+615 NF
-625 AENLS
+625 S
-630 DARETA
+630 D
-636 AENLSGAGKKIWQ
+636 AGKKIWQ
-649 HISTNMN
+649 HINTNMN

-671 SCLLQI
+671 SCLLQV
-677 LVYFKESGKN
+677 LRVHAEKGSN
-687 LTGVGLP
+687 LIAIGLP

-702 RAVKLFY
+702 QAVKLFY
-709 LKHNEQYRF
+709 FRHEKYRG
-718 KRLTRKEMLSD
+718 KRLSREKSD
-729 NLPPEVEKKFK
+729 DFPPEFK
-740 PLGKVAFNGIKER
+740 QLGEVAFNGVKKR
-753 RLIFVKSEVKGL
+753 KLIFEKSEVKGL
-765 ENSSLFHQ
+765 ENSALFHQ
-773 MPDRQIGPFEYE
+773 MPDRQSQDDPFKRE

-794 MQEFLAAKHITDTMK
+794 MQEFLAAKYITDTMNEEE
-809 KSKLRRFVSDN
+809 LRRFVSDN

-842 KSIQIFTSLLPVKT
+842 KSIEIFTSLLPVET
-856 EMISDE
+856 EKRFGG
-862 MTQWPTDS
+862 MTWWPTGS

-891 HPIVQNKLDSINCNI
+891 NPLVQDKLDSINCDR
-906 VDFSDCD
+906 VDFSYCR

-920 ALMHLLKNMKQISR
+920 ALVHIIKNMKQISL
-934 IDLSF
+934 INLSS

-960 LTRLDLMANGIG
+960 LTRLYLSHNGIG

-979 SQGIKTSEL
+979 SQGIKTSRL
-988 TWLNL
+988 T
-993 RLNKDTTPEAL
+993 RLVVLIDNEDITPEAL
-1004 QRFREDNPNC
+1004 HGFQEDNPNC
-1014 WVEF
+1014 EVWF